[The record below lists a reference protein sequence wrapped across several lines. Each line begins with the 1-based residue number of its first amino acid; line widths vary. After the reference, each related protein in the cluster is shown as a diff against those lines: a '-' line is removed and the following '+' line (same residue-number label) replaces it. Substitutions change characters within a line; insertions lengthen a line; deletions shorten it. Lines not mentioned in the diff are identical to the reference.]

1 LQAVLVSVIFL
12 LLPLI
17 FCLALFDIAL
27 RSVNYLKISSI
38 HRHGNEKAKRLFSL
52 LSSPERAISLLLFLR
67 YVLTGALF
75 LLCGLFLYG
84 QPLPLVYKVLL
95 IPGVLFVAL
104 ILTEYIP
111 RMLAVQNPERIAFAL
126 VGPFQGLLALNRILP
141 FPQVCE
147 RIASAVLRLFG
158 LNGEKIF
165 SGYSVNEIKM
175 FLSLGRNKM
184 DSGLRKQTI
193 DTKFLDF
200 SGRRVR
206 EVMVPRPF
214 VKSIEINSPLR
225 NVIRA
230 IQDNQYSRMPV
241 YRNTF
246 DNILGILH
254 ARDIIGA
261 TEPFALDQHLK
272 KPFFV
277 PETATVRAAFEHMQ
291 RNHTHLAI
299 VVDEYGG
306 VDGIVTLEDLIEE
319 LIGEIHDE
327 YDEEIQMLHRIN
339 ETSWVLDGNLSI
351 KELNRNLNLELPE
364 DPSYTSIAGF
374 LLSILDRIPAENDL
388 VRYGDLQFSIDKM
401 TGHKIS
407 RIHLKLPPTK
417 DKVVAEKK
425 R

>member
-1 LQAVLVSVIFL
+1 MQAVLVSVIFL

-27 RSVNYLKISSI
+27 RSVNYLKISSV
-38 HRHGNEKAKRLFSL
+38 HRHGNDKAKKLFSL

-67 YVLTGALF
+67 YILTAALF

-84 QPLPLVYKVLL
+84 QPIPIVYKLAL
-95 IPGVLFVAL
+95 IPGVLLVAL

-126 VGPFQGLLALNRILP
+126 VGPFQALLTLNRILP
-141 FPQVCE
+141 FPQISE

-165 SGYSVNEIKM
+165 SAYSVNEIKM

-184 DSGLRKQTI
+184 ESGLRKQTI

-241 YRNTF
+241 YRNNF

-261 TEPFALDQHLK
+261 TEPFSLDQHLK

-277 PETATVRAAFEHMQ
+277 PETATVGAAFEHMQ

-339 ETSWVLDGNLSI
+339 ETSWVLDGNLPL

-407 RIHLKLPPTK
+407 RIHLKLPATK

-425 R
+425 Q